1 MTMTRTNPGNGGWT
15 IATVALSVLLL
26 ASAYAGQRVGVH
38 AAPVSMPGPAGGSVG
53 TVTR

>member
-1 MTMTRTNPGNGGWT
+1 MTVTRTSPGNGGWT

-26 ASAYAGQRVGVH
+26 FSAYAGQRVGVH
-38 AAPVSMPGPAGGSVG
+38 AAAVSMPWPARGPAG